1 MIFSIQLLI
10 NKSWLERQVSNLK
23 NHFSRK
29 QEYTDKSKLT
39 SLLYV

>member
-23 NHFSRK
+23 NHLSRK
-29 QEYTDKSKLT
+29 QEYMDKSKLT